1 LTSRKEVNFDVIP
14 HYPDSH
20 IGDLSY
26 WRWGARGS
34 ARETGKCAGAQ
45 NCCRENVPGLKIV
58 AGYGAYTE
66 HTLYYVVE
74 ADDYDTVEKFLLP
87 GFKLCKATITPV
99 SRFFGE

>member
-1 LTSRKEVNFDVIP
+1 
-14 HYPDSH
+14 
-20 IGDLSY
+20 
-26 WRWGARGS
+26 
-34 ARETGKCAGAQ
+34 
-45 NCCRENVPGLKIV
+45 VPGLKIV

-74 ADDYDTVEKFLLP
+74 ADDYDTVEKFLEP